1 MSLAC
6 RRHGHRLD
14 LCLERAAEG
23 LWPQS
28 SGAQL
33 DGGPDSS
40 PGGFFVVP
48 LPPASEPERPPNK
61 GTSRR
66 RGRRRS
72 RSFSLGR
79 RWTRRLLPHLSPGP
93 AGFGGEP
100 GRGLWTLRGRR
111 SPPRKVQVNLLFS
124 RGSRSRNHHE
134 GP

>member
-6 RRHGHRLD
+6 LRHGHRLD
-14 LCLERAAEG
+14 LCLEGAAEG

-28 SGAQL
+28 SGGQC

-40 PGGFFVVP
+40 SGGFFVVP

-79 RWTRRLLPHLSPGP
+79 RWTRRP
-93 AGFGGEP
+93 
-100 GRGLWTLRGRR
+100 
-111 SPPRKVQVNLLFS
+111 SPPSLPRACWFWGGAGEGTLDAP
-124 RGSRSRNHHE
+124 GSALASQE
-134 GP
+134 GAGESGVFEGIAAPESS